1 MERPMRFAKSLALL
15 IFAAASTALL
25 PCAAFADTPCS
36 GHELLSAPRPQGSC
50 QNLEPKSYTSPD
62 KKLKAD
68 VFPADLSLNDT
79 PDMESR
85 VEIHSSAGAMLASKD
100 YSSPD
105 GATGYYVFNAKWSPD
120 SQYFV
125 FSMMSSGGHS
135 PWSFPIMVYSA
146 KKNQFAQFSAMINSQ
161 PTLSGQFTIAAPHS
175 LNASTWKQPG
185 DLTDKVPVTVD
196 LDAAFA
202 KLPATAN

>member
-1 MERPMRFAKSLALL
+1 MNRLLAFL
-15 IFAAASTALL
+15 IFLTIAAAVLL
-25 PCAAFADTPCS
+25 PCSAFAANSQCS
-36 GHELLSAPRPQGSC
+36 GHQLLSAPRPKDSC
-50 QNLEPKSYTSPD
+50 QNLEPKIYASPD
-62 KKLKAD
+62 KKLKAE
-68 VFPADLSLNDT
+68 VFPADTSLNDT

-85 VEIHSSAGAMLASKD
+85 VEIHSSAGAELASKD

-105 GATGYYVFNAKWSPD
+105 GANGYYVLNAKWSPD

-135 PWSFPIMVYSA
+135 PWSFPMKVYSVA
-146 KKNQFAQFSAMINSQ
+146 KNQIANFSDMIGGGPTIAQQFQFS
-161 PTLSGQFTIAAPHS
+161 GPHTVV
-175 LNASTWKQPG
+175 ADTWKEAG

-202 KLPATAN
+202 KLPAN

>member
-1 MERPMRFAKSLALL
+1 MNGVLALCVL
-15 IFAAASTALL
+15 TIAAAALL
-25 PCAAFADTPCS
+25 PCAAFAADAQCS
-36 GHELLSAPRPQGSC
+36 GHQLLSAPRPKDSC
-50 QNLEPKSYTSPD
+50 QNLTPKTYTSPD
-62 KKLKAD
+62 KKLKAEI
-68 VFPADLSLNDT
+68 FPADLSLNDT

-85 VEIHSSAGAMLASKD
+85 VEIHSGAGALLTAKD

-105 GATGYYVFNAKWSPD
+105 GANGYYVFNAKWSPD
-120 SQYFV
+120 SQFFV

-146 KKNQFAQFSAMINSQ
+146 KKNQIAQFSAMINGQ

-202 KLPATAN
+202 KLPAPAN

>member
-1 MERPMRFAKSLALL
+1 MNRLLAFL
-15 IFAAASTALL
+15 IFLTIAAAVLL
-25 PCAAFADTPCS
+25 PCSAFAANSQCS
-36 GHELLSAPRPQGSC
+36 GHQLLSAPRPKDSC
-50 QNLEPKSYTSPD
+50 QNLEPKIYASPD
-62 KKLKAD
+62 KKLKAE
-68 VFPADLSLNDT
+68 VFPADTSLNDT

-85 VEIHSSAGAMLASKD
+85 VEIHSSAGAELASKD

-105 GATGYYVFNAKWSPD
+105 GANGYYVLNAKWSPD

-135 PWSFPIMVYSA
+135 PWSFPIMIYSV
-146 KKNQFAQFSAMINSQ
+146 KKKQFAQFSDMINGQ
-161 PTLSGQFTIAAPHS
+161 PTLSGQFTITAPHS

-196 LDAAFA
+196 LDAALA
-202 KLPATAN
+202 KLPAAAN